1 MSRATTAARLG
12 TLAVAG
18 LLAVSVA
25 ACGDS
30 EDSGGTASGGGGG
43 DIPIGFLLTTT
54 GATAVVG
61 QSAEIG
67 ARAAIDA
74 INAAGGVDGRKLKGE
89 FEDTQ
94 LQPTLAVSQLN
105 QLIHVQNIKAVVAQ
119 GSTIIN
125 AIKPIAKQQKV
136 ILINHV
142 AVDPTIADGPNFTF
156 TTTSTAEQEAAP
168 LTKYMREE
176 IGAQTV
182 ATLADDSAIG
192 QSAAKAVKDAF
203 TAAGGQ
209 DVGDEKYP
217 VDSTDFR
224 TQLVKIKSNAPD
236 ALFMAPIGP
245 QQASNILR
253 QADQLGLDIPI
264 FANNYFENPDL
275 PKLAGP
281 TADGVVYSHAAGLA
295 DGSPKGD
302 ALQKA
307 WTDAGK
313 EGEPTAQAA
322 TAYDAVYLLADAFG
336 EVGDDTSKVRD
347 FLLTGH
353 EFTGA
358 LGGLK
363 FDENGQAHVAMDLR
377 EVKDGEFVTLQT
389 AEASAD

>member
-1 MSRATTAARLG
+1 MSRATTARLCI
-12 TLAVAG
+12 LAAAA
-18 LLAVSVA
+18 LLAGSVA

-30 EDSGGTASGGGGG
+30 EGAASSGGGGG

-54 GATAVVG
+54 GATATVG

-74 INAAGGVDGRKLKGE
+74 INAAGGIDGRKLKGE

-94 LQPTLAVSQLN
+94 LQPTLAVNQLN
-105 QLIHVQNIKAVVAQ
+105 QLIHVQHIKAVIAQ
-119 GSTIIN
+119 GSTVIN

-142 AVDPTIADGPNFTF
+142 AVDPTIADGANFTF

-168 LTKYMREE
+168 LSKYMREE
-176 IGAQTV
+176 VGAETM

-209 DVGDEKYP
+209 DVADEKYP

-224 TQLVKIKSNAPD
+224 TQLVKIKSKSPD
-236 ALFMAPIGP
+236 ALFTAPIGP

-275 PKLAGP
+275 PKLAGA
-281 TADGVVYSHAAGLA
+281 TADGVIYSHAAGLK
-295 DGSPKGD
+295 KGEEK
-302 ALQKA
+302 AEELQKA

-313 EGEPTAQAA
+313 QGEPTAQAA
-322 TAYDAVYLLADAFG
+322 TAYDAVYLLADSFR

-347 FLLTGH
+347 FLLSGH

-363 FDENGQAHVAMDLR
+363 FDDRGQAHVAMDLR
-377 EVKDGEFVTLQT
+377 KVENGKFVTLQT
-389 AEASAD
+389 TEAAGD